1 VDIVIEILL
10 EIYMELMLLIV
21 PEKRVTKG
29 VKTLAK
35 ILAVLMLL
43 VVFGLVILGAILLFD
58 YQNPWGWLPLIAAI
72 VISVAQIVAGIIFY
86 KRHH

>member
-1 VDIVIEILL
+1 MDIVIEILL

-43 VVFGLVILGAILLFD
+43 VAFGLIIWGAILLFD

-72 VISVAQIVAGIIFY
+72 AISVAQIVVGIVLY

>member
-1 VDIVIEILL
+1 MDIVIEILL

-43 VVFGLVILGAILLFD
+43 VVFGLIIWGAILLFD
-58 YQNPWGWLPLIAAI
+58 YQTPWGWLPLIAAI
-72 VISVAQIVAGIIFY
+72 AISVAQIVAGIVLY

>member
-1 VDIVIEILL
+1 MDIVIEILL

-43 VVFGLVILGAILLFD
+43 VVFGLIIWGAILLFD
-58 YQNPWGWLPLIAAI
+58 YQNSWGWLPLIAAI
-72 VISVAQIVAGIIFY
+72 AISVAQIVAGIVLY